1 MSFAVSLL
9 LLAWV
14 SLRWARH
21 LCDTPA
27 DRYWIFVGTALLQVG
42 AITGL
47 SSLAHQLTPAGWLVM
62 QVLAKCISPVQRRP
76 CAIRTSTVS
85 TCLPAKSL

>member
-62 QVLAKCISPVQRRP
+62 
-76 CAIRTSTVS
+76 
-85 TCLPAKSL
+85 